1 MTTTKIDPQLRQA
14 MQAQPAAEFW
24 LLLRVDQ
31 IDAGHSQILAARGV
45 VVRRSLSLLPTLAV
59 TCTGR
64 AGLDLL
70 DLPWISHVEED
81 RPVYAL

>member
-24 LLLRVDQ
+24 LLLRVDRL
-31 IDAGHSQILAARGV
+31 DAGHSQILAARGV
-45 VVRRSLSLLPTLAV
+45 VVRRSLSLTPTLAV

-64 AGLDLL
+64 AGLELL

>member
-1 MTTTKIDPQLRQA
+1 MSTATIDPQLRQA
-14 MQAQPAAEFW
+14 MQAQPAAEFL
-24 LLLRVDQ
+24 LLLRVDR
-31 IDAGHSQILAARGV
+31 IDAGHSEVLAARGV
-45 VVRRSLSLLPTLAV
+45 VVRRSLSLIPILAV

-64 AGLDLL
+64 AGLGLL